1 MPPER
6 SMTAHT
12 SKTSLTSRFAIRYA
26 PIAGVALVAAGAA
39 LWGTDGALRQPLV
52 DTWSPW
58 TIVLYEHVILVACV
72 AYFVIRHR
80 SQLSQLDRMGWL
92 SLIAI
97 AWGGSALAT
106 LAFTTAF
113 EYGNPNVVVLLQKTQ
128 PLWAIGAAA
137 IVVKEVPRPLILLVF
152 IPAAIGTYLLS
163 FGWQSPTDVYSNDGK
178 AALLALIAAALWGS
192 ATAFGRRA
200 LRQIDSNMVTSMRF
214 VLALPFLAFLVLV
227 RGGSEFTPTG
237 QSNGDWVRL
246 LLLALFPGLI
256 ALLLYYRG
264 LRTTPAPVA
273 TFAELAFP
281 ATALVVNYFYLG
293 ATIDFWQFVGLVVLW
308 GTIAALHL
316 IPVKIPI
323 RPTVNRA
330 SQPASVT
337 G

>member
-1 MPPER
+1 MRIMPPER

-137 IVVKEVPRPLILLVF
+137 IVVEEVPRPLILSC
-152 IPAAIGTYLLS
+152 S
-163 FGWQSPTDVYSNDGK
+163 FPPRSERTCCRSAGSPRPMCT
-178 AALLALIAAALWGS
+178 
-192 ATAFGRRA
+192 
-200 LRQIDSNMVTSMRF
+200 
-214 VLALPFLAFLVLV
+214 
-227 RGGSEFTPTG
+227 
-237 QSNGDWVRL
+237 
-246 LLLALFPGLI
+246 
-256 ALLLYYRG
+256 
-264 LRTTPAPVA
+264 RTMARPH
-273 TFAELAFP
+273 
-281 ATALVVNYFYLG
+281 
-293 ATIDFWQFVGLVVLW
+293 FW
-308 GTIAALHL
+308 
-316 IPVKIPI
+316 
-323 RPTVNRA
+323 R
-330 SQPASVT
+330 
-337 G
+337 